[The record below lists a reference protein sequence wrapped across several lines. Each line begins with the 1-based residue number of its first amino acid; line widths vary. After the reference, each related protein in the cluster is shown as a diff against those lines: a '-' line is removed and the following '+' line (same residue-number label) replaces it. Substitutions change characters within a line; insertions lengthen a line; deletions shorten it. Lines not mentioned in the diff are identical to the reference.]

1 VSQQPLHLWIEH
13 IHVRDLRCHHDQQWL
28 LKSGVNMLVG
38 ENGCGKTT
46 ILEAVYMMA
55 NGRSFR
61 QARDPELVR
70 WQRKILHV
78 HGTWH
83 RYGPLHV
90 KVLGQRRKTEIQ
102 MQGRKLTK
110 RKELIEALP
119 VIVDAPQG
127 KRIIDGVNNE
137 RRKWLD
143 QLMIQC
149 NPLIQHH
156 YHGFL
161 RALMQRSR
169 VLRKNGSDD
178 ELSVWEDQMIRH
190 GRPVQQ
196 ARQGLCEKISQALN
210 QEKALTE
217 KLLTIK
223 TTSSM
228 PESDDEWSDI
238 LVNNRQQDR
247 RMGRCT
253 VGPHTD
259 KISILFDDKEIRSV
273 GSRGQQKL
281 AAVAIRLVETQLRQE
296 YQHLWPVLLLDDCFE
311 ALDSMRRINLMR
323 RLCDYPG
330 QVLVTAP
337 NLEVLPTEL
346 SMNILHVKILN
357 KDEVDLNDVSFESHN
372 KIYAT

>member
-1 VSQQPLHLWIEH
+1 MNQQVLHLWIEN

-46 ILEAVYMMA
+46 ILEAVYIMA

-61 QARDPELVR
+61 QSRDPELVR
-70 WQRKILHV
+70 WQCKMMHI
-78 HGTWH
+78 HGIWH
-83 RYGPLHV
+83 RYGPLNI
-90 KVLGQRRKTEIQ
+90 KVNGQRRKTDIQ
-102 MQGRKLTK
+102 MQGRKLAK

-156 YHGFL
+156 YHAFL

-178 ELSVWEDQMIRH
+178 ELSAWEVQMVQY
-190 GRPVQQ
+190 GRPVEL
-196 ARQGLCEKISQALN
+196 ARQRLCEKISQALS
-210 QEKALTE
+210 QEKDLTE
-217 KLLTIK
+217 KLLSIK
-223 TTSSM
+223 AKSCL
-228 PESDDEWSDI
+228 PDNDDEWSKM
-238 LVNNRQQDR
+238 LMNNRQQDR

-253 VGPHTD
+253 LGPHTD
-259 KISILFDDKEIRSV
+259 KISVLFDDKEIRSV

-281 AAVAIRLVETQLRQE
+281 AAVAIRLVETQLRQAH
-296 YQHLWPVLLLDDCFE
+296 QHLWPVLLLDDCFE
-311 ALDSMRRINLMR
+311 ALDSMRRISLIR
-323 RLCDYPG
+323 RLCRYPG

-346 SMNILHVKILN
+346 SVHILRIKALKEDVAN
-357 KDEVDLNDVSFESHN
+357 LNDTSFKSQN